1 STDPN
6 GSRVAGTI
14 DEFRITGLTVPSS
27 AGPQRYVPVSP
38 DQINAKVAIDPK
50 SIIAQG
56 FGGGGTFTLSTP
68 EFAFSDDT
76 SSDASANATRLPLSF
91 FSSAGFANYNIN
103 SYKTALFANPFNNGL
118 GGTDA
123 VLATQTLTIGAGQN
137 LNLTQAMLPSMLGAD
152 QALALIDLA
161 TGGDVFSVVS
171 PAIPAN

>member
-1 STDPN
+1 MEIDPN
-6 GSRVAGTI
+6 
-14 DEFRITGLTVPSS
+14 
-27 AGPQRYVPVSP
+27 
-38 DQINAKVAIDPK
+38 

-56 FGGGGTFTLSTP
+56 FGGGGTFTLTTP

-91 FSSAGFANYNIN
+91 FSTAGFANYNIT
-103 SYKTALFANPFNNGL
+103 SYKTDLINNPFNNNL

-137 LNLTQAMLPSMLGAD
+137 LNLTQAMLPSVLSAEQG
-152 QALALIDLA
+152 LALIGLA

-171 PAIPAN
+171 PAIPADAWDRKAANLTLGGLLELHVRRAAASPAMPARR